1 MPMKGD
7 LHIQASFREG
17 ITYLEQGYFSPPFK
31 LATIAQDKNE
41 PWLHLVLMSS
51 SPGILDGDG
60 YSIKIELDAGCSLQL
75 HTQSYQ
81 RLFNMQTGAT
91 QNTEVILQE
100 GACFV
105 YLPHPA
111 VPHQNSVFT
120 STNNIYITDHCRLVW
135 GEILTCGRKGNG
147 EVFHLAKYHN
157 LTSIYF
163 NTKLII
169 KENLLI
175 QPELINPSALGQM
188 ENYTHQA
195 SLVLIDRQLNLTEM
209 KEQIAAFC
217 SVENEID
224 FGVTNLPVHGL
235 LVRIL
240 GNKAEQLYKL
250 LQSIKQLSELQ
261 MVKQETVE

>member
-1 MPMKGD
+1 MKGV
-7 LHIQASFREG
+7 LHIQASLREG
-17 ITYLEQGYFSPPFK
+17 ITYLEQSYFSPPFK

-51 SPGILDGDG
+51 SPGILDGDE
-60 YSIKIELDAGCSLQL
+60 YSIKIELEAGCSLQL

-91 QNTEVILQE
+91 QNTEVILQK
-100 GACFV
+100 GASLV

-111 VPHQNSVFT
+111 VPHQSSVFT
-120 STNNIYITDHCRLVW
+120 STNKIYITDHCRLVW

-157 LTSIYF
+157 RTNIYF
-163 NTKLII
+163 NKKLIV

-175 QPELINPSALGQM
+175 QPALINPSALGQM

-195 SLVLIDRQLNLTEM
+195 SLVLIDGQMELTEM
-209 KEQIAAFC
+209 KEQIAAIC
-217 SVENEID
+217 SVENEIA
-224 FGVTNLPVHGL
+224 FGVTNLPVPGL
-235 LVRIL
+235 LIRFL
-240 GNKAEQLYKL
+240 GNKAEQLHKL
-250 LQSIKQLSELQ
+250 LQSIHRLSIQ
-261 MVKQETVE
+261 KIIKQETVE